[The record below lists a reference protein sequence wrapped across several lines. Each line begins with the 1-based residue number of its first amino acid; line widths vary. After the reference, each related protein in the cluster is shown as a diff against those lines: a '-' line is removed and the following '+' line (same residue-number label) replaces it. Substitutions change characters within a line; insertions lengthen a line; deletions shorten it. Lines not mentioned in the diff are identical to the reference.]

1 MKPLKELVRPNIW
14 SLAPYSS
21 ARDEYSGHEAHVF
34 LDANENPYNTSFNRY
49 PDPLQRELKERIAQ
63 IKGIPAA
70 YTFLGNGSD
79 EAIDLLY
86 RCFCQPREDN
96 VVAIEPTYGMY
107 KVCADINDVEYRPVL
122 LDEQFQIKADQLLAA
137 ADHHTKLIWICSPNN
152 PTGNKID
159 RNEIL
164 KTIEDFEGIVVVDEA
179 YSDFSRQRPLRFELA
194 KHPNLVVLNTMSKA
208 WASAAIRLGMA
219 FASPD
224 IIALFNKVKYPY
236 NINQLTQQQAMKVLS
251 DPYEIE
257 RLVQLILQQRTQMI
271 HAFSQLPICQQV
283 FPTDANFFLAR
294 VNDAQAIYDYLVERG
309 IIVRNR
315 HRVKLCHNCLRI
327 TIGTRS
333 ENDELLGALR
343 QYGEQDT
350 I

>member
-1 MKPLKELVRPNIW
+1 
-14 SLAPYSS
+14 
-21 ARDEYSGHEAHVF
+21 
-34 LDANENPYNTSFNRY
+34 
-49 PDPLQRELKERIAQ
+49 
-63 IKGIPAA
+63 
-70 YTFLGNGSD
+70 
-79 EAIDLLY
+79 
-86 RCFCQPREDN
+86 
-96 VVAIEPTYGMY
+96 
-107 KVCADINDVEYRPVL
+107 
-122 LDEQFQIKADQLLAA
+122 
-137 ADHHTKLIWICSPNN
+137 
-152 PTGNKID
+152 
-159 RNEIL
+159 
-164 KTIEDFEGIVVVDEA
+164 
-179 YSDFSRQRPLRFELA
+179 
-194 KHPNLVVLNTMSKA
+194 
-208 WASAAIRLGMA
+208 MA